1 MPKMKLDLRGVKA
14 GSEPIPDGRYPVEV
28 VDADIRTGQD
38 SGQPYLWLHLRVTEG
53 DQENRRV
60 FFQGTLNADSQ
71 GLGITMG
78 SINALMGEDV
88 TGKQFELDTDELV
101 GLEAD
106 AIVVIEDPSEE
117 GQDARNRVKNL
128 KPIDPD
134 SDRAVAKEEE
144 GDRPW

>member
-14 GSEPIPDGRYPVEV
+14 GSEPIPDGRYPIEV
-28 VDADIRTGQD
+28 VDADIKKGKESQ
-38 SGQPYLWLHLRVTEG
+38 QPYLWMHLRVTEG
-53 DQENRRV
+53 EEENRRV

-106 AIVVIEDPSEE
+106 AIVVIEDPTEE
-117 GQDARNRVKNL
+117 GQDPRNRVKNL
-128 KPIDPD
+128 KPLDPD

>member
-1 MPKMKLDLRGVKA
+1 MPKLKLDLRGVKA

-28 VDADIRTGQD
+28 VDADIKTGKE

-53 DQENRRV
+53 EQENRRV
-60 FFQGTLNADSQ
+60 FFQGTLNSESQ

-106 AIVVIEDPSEE
+106 AIVVIEDPTEE
-117 GQDARNRVKNL
+117 GQDPRNRVKNL